1 MWVTFRRS
9 SFLIVMV
16 NLLGCQEGGV
26 IRGSG
31 LALLLGYLG
40 DGIGLQ
46 REVREVSGREMRVCQ
61 EQDSFRPR
69 FPVEE

>member
-1 MWVTFRRS
+1 M
-9 SFLIVMV
+9 MV
-16 NLLGCQEGGV
+16 NLLGCQEGGM

-46 REVREVSGREMRVCQ
+46 REVREVSGLKGECIRNRIVWQVAKVSSGRVDMR
-61 EQDSFRPR
+61 
-69 FPVEE
+69 

>member
-1 MWVTFRRS
+1 M
-9 SFLIVMV
+9 MV

-26 IRGSG
+26 IRVSG

-61 EQDSFRPR
+61 E
-69 FPVEE
+69 